1 MMALDLDKGKEM
13 ALVLRMKPIHMAAIA
28 GIMFG
33 IGWWVWFDAVAYSKH
48 VESRPRKAN
57 DVHVRINM
65 GFWAPGLMATAFLV
79 MYVLPVESLMDRV
92 VGESVGGWW
101 WWEEYGCAGVRE
113 CVRVE
118 RV

>member
-1 MMALDLDKGKEM
+1 MGTRRAFLVM

-28 GIMFG
+28 GILFG

-48 VESRPRKAN
+48 VQSRPRKAN

-79 MYVLPVESLMDRV
+79 MLMPVSAGDISGSPGVDSVCVYPWNRV
-92 VGESVGGWW
+92 GHDWNGTDDHTVHAEN
-101 WWEEYGCAGVRE
+101 
-113 CVRVE
+113 
-118 RV
+118 